1 MSFAYPDFQQEV
13 FVLPRLFSTGAQL
26 NHISVNKPGNNEKV
40 SLSIKDGQK
49 VIKENHFSDWG
60 LLLTL
65 RLLHNTTV
73 YTGLTLSQ
81 KLMQNLM

>member
-26 NHISVNKPGNNEKV
+26 NRVSVSKPGNNEKV

-49 VIKENHFSDWG
+49 AIKENHFSDWG

-65 RLLHNTTV
+65 RLLHTEWN
-73 YTGLTLSQ
+73 Y
-81 KLMQNLM
+81 K